1 MSITLGGNINLGRGK
16 QMIYKEIN
24 FKMAPLLYNLE
35 FEDSITLVGG
45 DSGTGKTFLYSMLE
59 DLRLT
64 EEFSAIHLYNY
75 KTADRIKEIFE
86 LRNCFIVI
94 DNAAIILNNELKRF
108 INFEPSNQYMLF
120 GRNCT
125 GLNVS
130 KKSFKYLTR
139 KGNKITLED
148 GLCVKLPVDFTDR
161 MKINWL

>member
-1 MSITLGGNINLGRGK
+1 
-16 QMIYKEIN
+16 MIYSSIKFRMEP
-24 FKMAPLLYNLE
+24 FHYDLE
-35 FEDSITLVGG
+35 FQDEITLVGG
-45 DSGTGKTFLYSMLE
+45 DSGVGKTFLYSVLE
-59 DLRLT
+59 DIRLT
-64 EEFSAIHLYNY
+64 EEYSAIHLYNY

-125 GLNVS
+125 GLSVS

-161 MKINWL
+161 MEINWL

>member
-1 MSITLGGNINLGRGK
+1 
-16 QMIYKEIN
+16 MIYSSIKFRMEP
-24 FKMAPLLYNLE
+24 FHFDLE
-35 FEDSITLVGG
+35 FQDEITLVGG
-45 DSGTGKTFLYSMLE
+45 DSGVGKTFLYSVLE
-59 DLRLT
+59 DIRLT
-64 EEFSAIHLYNY
+64 DEYSAIHLYNY

-161 MKINWL
+161 MEINWL

>member
-1 MSITLGGNINLGRGK
+1 
-16 QMIYKEIN
+16 MIYSSIKFRMEP
-24 FKMAPLLYNLE
+24 FHYDLE
-35 FEDSITLVGG
+35 FQDEITLVGG
-45 DSGTGKTFLYSMLE
+45 DSGVGKTFLYSVLE
-59 DLRLT
+59 DIRLT
-64 EEFSAIHLYNY
+64 EEYSAIHLYNY

-148 GLCVKLPVDFTDR
+148 ELCVKLPVDFTDR
-161 MKINWL
+161 MEINWL

>member
-1 MSITLGGNINLGRGK
+1 
-16 QMIYKEIN
+16 MIYSSIKFRMEP
-24 FKMAPLLYNLE
+24 FHYDLE
-35 FEDSITLVGG
+35 VQDEITLVGG
-45 DSGTGKTFLYSMLE
+45 DSGVGKTFLYSVLE
-59 DLRLT
+59 DIRLT
-64 EEFSAIHLYNY
+64 EEYSAIHLYNY

-161 MKINWL
+161 MEINWL

>member
-1 MSITLGGNINLGRGK
+1 
-16 QMIYKEIN
+16 MIYSSIKFRMEP
-24 FKMAPLLYNLE
+24 FHYDLE
-35 FEDSITLVGG
+35 FQDEITLVGG
-45 DSGTGKTFLYSMLE
+45 DSGVGKTFLYSVLE
-59 DLRLT
+59 DIRLT
-64 EEFSAIHLYNY
+64 DEYSAIYLYNY

-161 MKINWL
+161 MEINWL

>member
-1 MSITLGGNINLGRGK
+1 
-16 QMIYKEIN
+16 MIYSSIKFRMEP
-24 FKMAPLLYNLE
+24 FHYDLE
-35 FEDSITLVGG
+35 FQDEITLVGG
-45 DSGTGKTFLYSMLE
+45 DSGVGKTFLYSVLE
-59 DLRLT
+59 DIRLT
-64 EEFSAIHLYNY
+64 KEYSAIHLYNY

-94 DNAAIILNNELKRF
+94 DNAAILLNDELKRF

-130 KKSFKYLTR
+130 KKSFKYLTC

-148 GLCVKLPVDFTDR
+148 ELCVKSPADFTDR

>member
-1 MSITLGGNINLGRGK
+1 MEPFH
-16 QMIYKEIN
+16 YD
-24 FKMAPLLYNLE
+24 LE
-35 FEDSITLVGG
+35 FQDETTLVGG
-45 DSGTGKTFLYSMLE
+45 DSGVGKTFLYSVLE
-59 DLRLT
+59 DIRLT
-64 EEFSAIHLYNY
+64 EEYSAIHLYNY

-161 MKINWL
+161 MEINWL

>member
-1 MSITLGGNINLGRGK
+1 
-16 QMIYKEIN
+16 MIYSSIKFRMEP
-24 FKMAPLLYNLE
+24 FHYDLE
-35 FEDSITLVGG
+35 FQDEITLVGG
-45 DSGTGKTFLYSMLE
+45 DSGVGKTFLYSVLE
-59 DLRLT
+59 DIRLT
-64 EEFSAIHLYNY
+64 DEYSAIHLYNY

-161 MKINWL
+161 MEINWL

>member
-1 MSITLGGNINLGRGK
+1 
-16 QMIYKEIN
+16 MIYSSIKFRMEP
-24 FKMAPLLYNLE
+24 FHYDLE
-35 FEDSITLVGG
+35 FQDEITLVGG
-45 DSGTGKTFLYSMLE
+45 DSGVGKTFLYSVLE
-59 DLRLT
+59 DIRLT
-64 EEFSAIHLYNY
+64 EEYSAIHLYNY
-75 KTADRIKEIFE
+75 KIADRIKEIFE

-130 KKSFKYLTR
+130 KKSFKCLTR
-139 KGNKITLED
+139 KENKITLED

-161 MKINWL
+161 MEINWL

>member
-1 MSITLGGNINLGRGK
+1 
-16 QMIYKEIN
+16 MIYSSIKFRMEP
-24 FKMAPLLYNLE
+24 FHYDLE
-35 FEDSITLVGG
+35 FQDEITLVGG
-45 DSGTGKTFLYSMLE
+45 DSGVGKTFLYSVLE
-59 DLRLT
+59 DIRLT
-64 EEFSAIHLYNY
+64 EEYSAIHLYNY

-161 MKINWL
+161 IEINWL

>member
-1 MSITLGGNINLGRGK
+1 
-16 QMIYKEIN
+16 MIYSSIKFRMEP
-24 FKMAPLLYNLE
+24 FHYDLE
-35 FEDSITLVGG
+35 FQDEITLVGG
-45 DSGTGKTFLYSMLE
+45 DSGVGKTFLYSVLE
-59 DLRLT
+59 DIRLT
-64 EEFSAIHLYNY
+64 EEYSAIHLYNY

-86 LRNCFIVI
+86 LRKCFIVI

-161 MKINWL
+161 MEINWL

>member
-1 MSITLGGNINLGRGK
+1 
-16 QMIYKEIN
+16 MIYSSIKFRMEP
-24 FKMAPLLYNLE
+24 FHYDLE
-35 FEDSITLVGG
+35 FQDEITLVGG
-45 DSGTGKTFLYSMLE
+45 DSGVGKTFLYSVLE
-59 DLRLT
+59 DIRLT
-64 EEFSAIHLYNY
+64 EEYSAIHLYNY

-108 INFEPSNQYMLF
+108 INFEPSNQYTLF

-161 MKINWL
+161 MEINWL

>member
-1 MSITLGGNINLGRGK
+1 
-16 QMIYKEIN
+16 MIYSSIKFRMEP
-24 FKMAPLLYNLE
+24 FHYDLE
-35 FEDSITLVGG
+35 FQDEITLVGG
-45 DSGTGKTFLYSMLE
+45 DSGVGKTFLYSVLE
-59 DLRLT
+59 DIRLT
-64 EEFSAIHLYNY
+64 EEYSAIHLYNY

-130 KKSFKYLTR
+130 KKSFKCLTR

-161 MKINWL
+161 MEINWL

>member
-1 MSITLGGNINLGRGK
+1 
-16 QMIYKEIN
+16 MIYSSIKFRMEP
-24 FKMAPLLYNLE
+24 FHYDLE
-35 FEDSITLVGG
+35 FQDEITLVGG
-45 DSGTGKTFLYSMLE
+45 DSGVGKTFLYSVLE
-59 DLRLT
+59 DIRLT
-64 EEFSAIHLYNY
+64 DEYFAIHLYNY

-161 MKINWL
+161 MEINWV

>member
-1 MSITLGGNINLGRGK
+1 
-16 QMIYKEIN
+16 MIYSSIKFRMEP
-24 FKMAPLLYNLE
+24 FHYDLE
-35 FEDSITLVGG
+35 FQDEITLVGG
-45 DSGTGKTFLYSMLE
+45 DSGVGKTFLYSVLE
-59 DLRLT
+59 DIRLT
-64 EEFSAIHLYNY
+64 EEYSAIHLYNY

-108 INFEPSNQYMLF
+108 INFEPSNQYILF

-161 MKINWL
+161 MEINWL

>member
-1 MSITLGGNINLGRGK
+1 
-16 QMIYKEIN
+16 MIYSSIKFRMEP
-24 FKMAPLLYNLE
+24 FHYDLE
-35 FEDSITLVGG
+35 FQDEITLVGG
-45 DSGTGKTFLYSMLE
+45 DSGVGKTFLYSVLE
-59 DLRLT
+59 DIRLT
-64 EEFSAIHLYNY
+64 EEYSAIHLYNY
-75 KTADRIKEIFE
+75 NTADRIKEIFE

-161 MKINWL
+161 MEINWL

>member
-1 MSITLGGNINLGRGK
+1 
-16 QMIYKEIN
+16 MIYSSIKFRMEP
-24 FKMAPLLYNLE
+24 FHYDLE
-35 FEDSITLVGG
+35 FQDEITLVGG
-45 DSGTGKTFLYSMLE
+45 DSGVGKTFLYSVLE
-59 DLRLT
+59 DIRLT
-64 EEFSAIHLYNY
+64 EEYSAIHLYNY

-161 MKINWL
+161 MEINRL

>member
-1 MSITLGGNINLGRGK
+1 
-16 QMIYKEIN
+16 MIYSSIKFRMEP
-24 FKMAPLLYNLE
+24 FHYDLE
-35 FEDSITLVGG
+35 FQDEITLVGG
-45 DSGTGKTFLYSMLE
+45 DSGVGKTFLYSVLE
-59 DLRLT
+59 DIRLT
-64 EEFSAIHLYNY
+64 EEYSAIHLYNY

-161 MKINWL
+161 MEIN